1 MVIKKYLVKNVNE
14 AMSKIRYE
22 LGKDAIIISQRKVR
36 KPGFAGLFSGKL
48 IEVTAAVESTVKDEK
63 SEKLTENN
71 SISNVASEEDEFKKS
86 IESIKKLMESEIA
99 VTNTVEKPS
108 ALNNMI
114 KEHNANVEKERRTSA
129 IDSLAGNEEESRM
142 IRSDLYGDNSYE
154 SKNSGL
160 SVESVHK
167 EVEELKELIN
177 KVMVNKGNLVE
188 EADKPNESE
197 EEKTS
202 VNLDSL
208 KEKLK
213 DLDIDEQFC
222 DDILKSASDYKDD
235 DLDKTEILRDIFER
249 DILVTNKGLKGK
261 VVLVGPTGVGK
272 TTTIAKLAGRLALV
286 EKKKVGLITIDTYR
300 IGAIEQ
306 LKTYAEIMNIP
317 FKVVITIKEM
327 EDAIESMSDCD
338 VVLIDTTGRSSKNTM
353 QISELRAFVQK
364 AEPDYVNMVIS
375 ATTKNKDIKSILKGY
390 SELEYGSVII
400 TKLDETT
407 VYGSIY
413 NISRNANKPVSFITT
428 GQNVPDD
435 IKVSTK
441 EELTRFILGE
451 ETLC

>member
-1 MVIKKYLVKNVNE
+1 MIIKKYLVKNINE

-36 KPGFAGLFSGKL
+36 KSGFAGLFSGKL
-48 IEVTAAVESTVKDEK
+48 IEVTAAVESSVNEEKKDESHK
-63 SEKLTENN
+63 QNIIT
-71 SISNVASEEDEFKKS
+71 EEDEFKKS
-86 IESIKKLMESEIA
+86 IESIKKLMENEIT
-99 VTNTVEKPS
+99 VTPTKEKTLE
-108 ALNNMI
+108 LNNRI
-114 KEHNANVEKERRTSA
+114 KEHNSNVEKERQGSL
-129 IDSLAGNEEESRM
+129 IDSLVGVE
-142 IRSDLYGDNSYE
+142 DNDSKIIQNDIYR
-154 SKNSGL
+154 KNSSNNNNNNNEL

-167 EVEELKELIN
+167 EVEELKTLIN
-177 KVMVNKGNLVE
+177 KVIENKSTISEPVDKSIE
-188 EADKPNESE
+188 ESNSL
-197 EEKTS
+197 
-202 VNLDSL
+202 NLDSL
-208 KEKLK
+208 KEQLNN
-213 DLDIDEQFC
+213 LDIDEDFY
-222 DDILKSASDYKDD
+222 DDIINMALDYKDED
-235 DLDKTEILRDIFER
+235 ISETEILRDIFER
-249 DILVTNKGLKGK
+249 DILVTNKGLNGK

-327 EDAIESMSDCD
+327 ENAIESMENCD

-364 AEPDYVNMVIS
+364 ANPDHVNMVIS
-375 ATTKNKDIKSILKGY
+375 ATTKNKDIKGILKGY
-390 SELEYGSVII
+390 SELGYESVIV

-407 VYGSIY
+407 AYGSIY
-413 NISRNANKPVSFITT
+413 NISRNSNKPISFITI

-435 IKVSTK
+435 IKLSTK